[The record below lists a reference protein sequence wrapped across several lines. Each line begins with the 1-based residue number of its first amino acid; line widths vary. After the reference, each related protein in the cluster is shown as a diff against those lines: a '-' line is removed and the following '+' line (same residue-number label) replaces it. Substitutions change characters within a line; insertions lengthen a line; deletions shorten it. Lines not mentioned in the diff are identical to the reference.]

1 MKILILHRAPLWGS
15 GSGTYV
21 RKLAEEL
28 TRRNDKVGIVCP
40 GDAKLSKI
48 ETFVVKTPFPGV
60 FQNHPD
66 YPNAKKYSEMT
77 NLELS
82 EYLLPY
88 LEKTIAA
95 VSKFKPDIIHVQ
107 HVSFLVWIADFIK
120 SIYGIPFVVS
130 IHGPDLNTAIIDKRI
145 RNLTTRSLVR
155 ASRIFPNSLDT
166 KNRFYTIFGE
176 SYKRKT
182 RTIFPGVDL
191 NLYEVIKD
199 TKQIEKK
206 YHLAGKKLVIFVGRL
221 DKEKGV
227 EYLIKAAKEIKGEI
241 YILGGGDEKENL
253 EKIAQDLKLTNVHFL
268 GYFGKEYVKEL
279 RQFYKRA
286 DVVVVPS
293 IVKEALGFVILEAMA
308 ARTPVVASNVGGI
321 PNVVK
326 DGKNGYLVKPRASK
340 EISQKVNLIL
350 GSEKLRAAMSDRCF
364 KLIEDKFTWEKAVD
378 SMYACYKQALKHII
392 RKEKR
397 QELERALA
405 ALMKGEI

>member
-28 TRRNDKVGIVCP
+28 TRRDDKVGIVCP
-40 GDAKLSKI
+40 GDYKLPKI
-48 ETFVVKTPFPGV
+48 ETFSVKTPYPGV

-66 YPNAKKYSEMT
+66 YPNAKKYSEM
-77 NLELS
+77 NNVEFS

-95 VSKFKPDIIHVQ
+95 VEKFKPDIIHVQ
-107 HVSFLVWIADFIK
+107 HASFLVWIADFIK

-166 KNRFYTIFGE
+166 KNRFYTIFGAA
-176 SYKRKT
+176 YKRKT

-191 NLYEVIKD
+191 DLYDKVKD
-199 TKQIEKK
+199 TNQIEKK
-206 YHLAGKKLVIFVGRL
+206 YHLSGKKLVIFVGRL

-227 EYLIKAAKEIKGEI
+227 EYLIKAAKDIQGEI
-241 YILGGGDEKENL
+241 YILGGGDLKNEL
-253 EKIAQDLKLTNVHFL
+253 EKLASDLKLKNVHFL

-326 DGKNGYLVKPRASK
+326 DGKNGYLVRPRAPK
-340 EISQKVNLIL
+340 EISEKVNLIL
-350 GSEKLRAAMSDRCF
+350 NNEKLRAAMSERCH
-364 KLIEDKFTWEKAVD
+364 KLIEEKFTWEKAVD
-378 SMYACYKQALKHII
+378 SMHASYEQALKHII
-392 RKEKR
+392 KKEMRKEI
-397 QELERALA
+397 ENALA
-405 ALMKGEI
+405 ALARGEI